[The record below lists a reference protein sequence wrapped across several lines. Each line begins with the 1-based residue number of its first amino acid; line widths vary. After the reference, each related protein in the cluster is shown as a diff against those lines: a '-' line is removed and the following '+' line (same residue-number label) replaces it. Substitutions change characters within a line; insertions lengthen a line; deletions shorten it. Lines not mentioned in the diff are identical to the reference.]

1 MSECNVCVEK
11 YNKSTR
17 AKTVCPY
24 CAFEACRECCKTWV
38 LGETT
43 ARCMNSECGKDWTRQ
58 QLATAM
64 TQVFMKEDYKKHREN
79 VLFVQERALLPA
91 TQPIV
96 ENQMKGEKLFAEQEL
111 LRVEIQRIYRQIGDL
126 EDRRRGLRNGGG
138 NLPLNQRSVFIKACP
153 DGECRGF
160 LSSQW
165 KCGICEKWTCPECH
179 EIKGTSRDGGD
190 HVCNPDTVATAK
202 LLGNDTKSCPTCGT
216 GIHKLEGCDQMFCT
230 MCHTGFS
237 WKTGRIETNVHNPH
251 YFEWL
256 RRTGGGVAPRNPNEI
271 QCGREI
277 NHTMVREM
285 TRTMRAKHAPKEIAD
300 RVSVIGE
307 AIIHMRYVNQ
317 ERYRQDRVQNNELLR
332 IAYLRNRMSEVE
344 FKTEVQKSDK
354 KFQRNREIFNI
365 IQLFVDT
372 VTDIMYRFRAEVN
385 NFRCEDAPTES
396 QRIIGILAE
405 IEPITIYANECF
417 RDIGKT
423 YSTSRLEINENLR
436 MYSH

>member
-1 MSECNVCVEK
+1 MTDCNVCVEK

-17 AKTVCPY
+17 TKTTCPY

-43 ARCMNSECGKDWTRQ
+43 ARCMNDKCGKDWTRQ

-64 TQVFMKEDYKKHREN
+64 TQVFMKDDYKKHREN
-79 VLFVQERALLPA
+79 ILFDQERALLPA

-96 ENQMKGEKLFAEQEL
+96 ENLIKSEKMFEEQE
-111 LRVEIQRIYRQIGDL
+111 EIRTEIRKLYQKISDIDNV
-126 EDRRRGLRNGGG
+126 RRELRNG
-138 NLPLNQRSVFIKACP
+138 NQYALNQRSVFIKACP

-179 EIKGTSRDGGD
+179 EIKGMTRDGD

-256 RRTGGGVAPRNPNEI
+256 RRTGGGAAPRNPNEI
-271 QCGREI
+271 ICGREI
-277 NHTMVREM
+277 NHTLVREM
-285 TRTMRAKHAPKEIAD
+285 IRTMRANNIPKETID
-300 RVSVIGE
+300 RITVIGE

-317 ERYRQDRVQNNELLR
+317 ERYREDRVLNNEQLR
-332 IAYLRNRMSEVE
+332 IAYLRNRISETD
-344 FKTEVQKSDK
+344 FKTEVQKNDK
-354 KFQRNREIFNI
+354 RFQKNREIFNI
-365 IQLFVDT
+365 IQLFIDT
-372 VTDIMYRFRAEVN
+372 ITDILYRFRDGIAGFQLHSATKQQSVCDILNEV
-385 NFRCEDAPTES
+385 R
-396 QRIIGILAE
+396 
-405 IEPITIYANECF
+405 PITDYANECF
-417 RDIGKT
+417 RDIGRT
-423 YSTSRLEINENLR
+423 YNTTRLEINDNLR
-436 MYSH
+436 IYSH

>member
-1 MSECNVCVEK
+1 MDECNVCVEK

-17 AKTVCPY
+17 TKTTCPY

-43 ARCMNSECGKDWTRQ
+43 ARCMNATCGKDWTRQ
-58 QLATAM
+58 HLSTAM

-79 VLFVQERALLPA
+79 VLFDQERALLPA

-96 ENQMKGEKLFAEQEL
+96 ENIIKSEKLFHEQE
-111 LRVEIQRIYRQIGDL
+111 EIRSEIRKLYQKISDIDNV
-126 EDRRRGLRNGGG
+126 RRELRNGGG
-138 NLPLNQRSVFIKACP
+138 NLPLSQRSVFIKACP

-179 EIKGTSRDGGD
+179 EIKGMSRDGGD

-230 MCHTGFS
+230 LCHTGFS

-256 RRTGGGVAPRNPNEI
+256 RRTGGGAAPRNPNEI
-271 QCGREI
+271 ICGREI
-277 NHTMVREM
+277 NHTLVREM
-285 TRTMRAKHAPKEIAD
+285 SRTMRANNIPKETID
-300 RVSVIGE
+300 RITVIGE

-317 ERYRQDRVQNNELLR
+317 ERYREDRVLNNEQLR
-332 IAYLRNRMSEVE
+332 IAYLRNQISEVD
-344 FKTEVQKSDK
+344 FKTDVQKNDK
-354 KFQRNREIFNI
+354 RYQKNREIFNI
-365 IQLFVDT
+365 IQLFIDT
-372 VTDIMYRFRAEVN
+372 ITDILYRFRDGIAGFQLHSAMEQQAVCDILNEV
-385 NFRCEDAPTES
+385 R
-396 QRIIGILAE
+396 
-405 IEPITIYANECF
+405 PITDYANECF
-417 RDIGKT
+417 RDIGRT
-423 YSTSRLEINENLR
+423 YNTTRLVINDNLR
-436 MYSH
+436 IYSH